1 MLLVETTN
9 HDKLARASL
18 LWRYMKPDAFE
29 AALADCV
36 PCCRSCKY
44 ALRSKLKYGR
54 KLQKMFDLANFQSL
68 AMGGP
73 DLRTLDLSSE

>member
-1 MLLVETTN
+1 MLVTKDDHN
-9 HDKLARASL
+9 KLAPVSL
-18 LWRYMKPDAFE
+18 FWRYMKPDVFE
-29 AALADCV
+29 LALANSV

-44 ALRSKLKYGR
+44 AVRSKLKYGR

-73 DLRTLDLSSE
+73 DLRTLMTDPS